1 MTLPIRRSPRAI
13 AFIASMSALA
23 NVVSL
28 YSIPISIL
36 GFQSRIHFQQLP
48 IILGGVVAGGAVGL
62 IIGFFGA
69 FVMAYSTGI
78 PFILGGMAIIG
89 LTSGLFV
96 RKVKPFLAGILAY
109 VTSIPYVAA
118 TDYIWGLP
126 LPVIEGILVKLG
138 IEAILCSIL
147 VEAIG
152 HHGTVASFISSMRA
166 DSAIRTEDLIRRLED
181 ESKGLIILKGNKTI
195 YTSAE
200 SGITGLLK
208 ALEGVEAGL
217 LEDSVV
223 VDKVVGKAAA
233 LVITYFRAREVH
245 AKIMSRPAMTY
256 LKGHSKAFSYLQLVV
271 EIKDRGGLGTCKLE
285 EIVSKVDDPEE
296 AFRLLRDAAIDGEVR
311 SKDAR

>member
-1 MTLPIRRSPRAI
+1 
-13 AFIASMSALA
+13 MSALA

-48 IILGGVVAGGAVGL
+48 IILGGVVAGGGVGL

-78 PFILGGMAIIG
+78 PFILGGMAIVG

-96 RKVKPFLAGILAY
+96 RKVRPLFAGVFAY
-109 VTSIPYVAA
+109 IVSIPYVAA

-138 IEAILCSIL
+138 LEAILCSVI

-152 HHGTVASFISSMRA
+152 RHKAVSSFISSMRVG
-166 DSAIRTEDLIRRLED
+166 SALSAEDLIRRLGD
-181 ESKGLIILKGNKTI
+181 ESKALIILKGNRTI

-200 SGITGLLK
+200 PGIAGLLK
-208 ALEGVEAGL
+208 AADGVGTEL

-223 VDKVVGKAAA
+223 VDRVVGKAAA
-233 LVITYFRAREVH
+233 LVITSFGAMEVH
-245 AKIMSRPAMTY
+245 AKIMSRAAMDFLTR
-256 LKGHSKAFSYLQLVV
+256 HSKAFTYLQLVD
-271 EIKDRGGLGTCKLE
+271 EIKDRSGLGICKFE
-285 EIVSKVDDPEE
+285 EMVSKVDDPEE
-296 AFRLLRDAAIDGEVR
+296 AIMLLKAALLQG
-311 SKDAR
+311 KDAVQEAK

>member
-1 MTLPIRRSPRAI
+1 VTLPIRRSPRAI

-69 FVMAYSTGI
+69 FVMAYSAGI
-78 PFILGGMAIIG
+78 PFILGGMAIVG

-96 RKVKPFLAGILAY
+96 RKVKPFFAGILAY

-126 LPVIEGILVKLG
+126 LPVIGGILIKLG
-138 IEAILCSIL
+138 IEAILCSVL

-152 HHGTVASFISSMRA
+152 HHGAVASFISSMRA
-166 DSAIRTEDLIRRLED
+166 DNATRAEGLIRMLEG
-181 ESKGLIILKGNKTI
+181 ESKGLIILKGDKTI

-200 SGITGLLK
+200 SGITGLLQ
-208 ALEGVEAGL
+208 AVEGVEAGL

-223 VDKVVGKAAA
+223 VDRVVGKAAA
-233 LVITYFRAREVH
+233 MVITSIRAREVY
-245 AKIMSRPAMTY
+245 ARIMSRSATAF
-256 LKGHSKAFSYLQLVV
+256 LKRHSKAFSYLQFVD
-271 EIKDRGGLGTCKLE
+271 EIKDRNGLGICKFE
-285 EIVSKVDDPEE
+285 EMVAKIDDPEE
-296 AFRLLRDAAIDGEVR
+296 AVRLLRDASNKDDVR
-311 SKDAR
+311 SR